1 MKAYSRR
8 TVLAGLGVSIAGCTS
23 AGESEEEPTDQKDE
37 QGADL
42 EPVFNSAAE
51 NADQLITIE
60 NVDTLEDGV
69 FVDYWSFAET
79 MEDRAEEMGT
89 VCGIYAGV
97 VHEEGEDVPPMVA
110 FGVDPDSREQL
121 YSFTVEREW
130 AEQWLAEEID
140 GNEVVQRAS
149 DTYEEYVPPAG

>member
-1 MKAYSRR
+1 MKGYIRR
-8 TVLAGLGVSIAGCTS
+8 TVLAGLGVSLAGCTS
-23 AGESEEEPTDQKDE
+23 AGDSEPEEPTDQEE
-37 QGADL
+37 QSPDL

-51 NADQLITIE
+51 NADQAITIE
-60 NVDTLEDGV
+60 NVDDFSDGV

-79 MEDRAEEMGT
+79 MDERAEEMGT

-110 FGVDPDSREQL
+110 FGVDPETSEQL
-121 YSFTVEREW
+121 YSFTVERKW

-149 DTYEEYVPPAG
+149 DTYEEYVPPAE